1 MPTDSKISLLP
12 SVALSLKISKSRAC
26 HTPGR
31 RAARGRRYA
40 RCGVRQGRVATS
52 VEEGGDIIIAISTSS
67 GRRCCMMEL
76 QKEDMLEEMWRIK
89 REIAAEY
96 PTWDAYVAGIL
107 AFQEEVRRRGVKF
120 VSFPPKRPEQTME
133 HCQ

>member
-1 MPTDSKISLLP
+1 
-12 SVALSLKISKSRAC
+12 
-26 HTPGR
+26 
-31 RAARGRRYA
+31 
-40 RCGVRQGRVATS
+40 
-52 VEEGGDIIIAISTSS
+52 
-67 GRRCCMMEL
+67 MMEL